1 MQCWPRES
9 SRQVA
14 ACAGDLDCTVY
25 FAPDP
30 LSNPLTASLFASL
43 SPLSTLS
50 VMQEVHI
57 GRVIKPHGVKGEVVV
72 DPTTDTP
79 EQRFA
84 IGEVLTGKQAGKQR
98 ELTIA
103 TMRPHQG
110 RLLIRFEEVP
120 DRTAAESLRGLR
132 FYAAPIIDD
141 DDAYYDHE
149 LEGLRVLTCGDVDE
163 TTAHNRAYEGE
174 QPEPEDIGVVT
185 GVQRTPAGQLL
196 EVAVDEDVD
205 LPTAGSTI
213 LIPFRHAIVPIV
225 DLDNQAIVI
234 TPPAGLLELS

>member
-1 MQCWPRES
+1 
-9 SRQVA
+9 
-14 ACAGDLDCTVY
+14 
-25 FAPDP
+25 
-30 LSNPLTASLFASL
+30 
-43 SPLSTLS
+43 
-50 VMQEVHI
+50 MQEVHI

-98 ELTIA
+98 ELTIS

-163 TTAHNRAYEGE
+163 ATAHNRAYEGE

-196 EVAVDEDVD
+196 EIAVDEDVD
-205 LPTAGSTI
+205 LPTAGFTI

-225 DLDNQAIVI
+225 DLDNEALVI
-234 TPPAGLLELS
+234 TPPAGLLELR

>member
-1 MQCWPRES
+1 
-9 SRQVA
+9 
-14 ACAGDLDCTVY
+14 
-25 FAPDP
+25 
-30 LSNPLTASLFASL
+30 
-43 SPLSTLS
+43 
-50 VMQEVHI
+50 MQEVPI

-196 EVAVDEDVD
+196 EVAVDEDVEAAVCCTPRRSD
-205 LPTAGSTI
+205 LGNFALTSKYHHSPEVVRLPRTC
-213 LIPFRHAIVPIV
+213 
-225 DLDNQAIVI
+225 
-234 TPPAGLLELS
+234 

>member
-1 MQCWPRES
+1 
-9 SRQVA
+9 
-14 ACAGDLDCTVY
+14 
-25 FAPDP
+25 
-30 LSNPLTASLFASL
+30 
-43 SPLSTLS
+43 
-50 VMQEVHI
+50 MQEVHI

-149 LEGLRVLTCGDVDE
+149 LEGLRVLTVGDVDE

-196 EVAVDEDVD
+196 EVAVDADVD

-213 LIPFRHAIVPIV
+213 LIPFRRAIVPIV
-225 DLDNQAIVI
+225 DLDNEAIVI